1 MYDIYLTLTFFISL
15 MCNYQKFPILLSLL
29 LLLRLLGIECSNQG
43 GQRNYFV
50 MEMFIHLKIFLLV
63 YVVGTFKCTFMT
75 SYPYGLSML
84 VVCDADV
91 AR

>member
-1 MYDIYLTLTFFISL
+1 
-15 MCNYQKFPILLSLL
+15 
-29 LLLRLLGIECSNQG
+29 
-43 GQRNYFV
+43 

-75 SYPYGLSML
+75 FYPYGLSML

>member
-1 MYDIYLTLTFFISL
+1 MQQSGWAEELFCYGNVYPFKD
-15 MCNYQKFPILLSLL
+15 
-29 LLLRLLGIECSNQG
+29 
-43 GQRNYFV
+43 
-50 MEMFIHLKIFLLV
+50 FLLV

-91 AR
+91 LNHLWIYIILCSH